1 MCPPGHIALAKRAA
15 LEELRR
21 MDGESAH
28 G

>member
-1 MCPPGHIALAKRAA
+1 MCPPGYVALAKRAA

-28 G
+28 A

>member
-28 G
+28 A